1 MPTILTESATVRAA
15 KERLDAE
22 QLAHKRRGYVHDDVT
37 QASWDDAYD
46 AWMQARA
53 ADGDAFAL
61 SLGYT
66 ATGWSFEQWI
76 AGHKQSTASKGST
89 AH

>member
-1 MPTILTESATVRAA
+1 MPTMLTESATVRAA
-15 KERLDAE
+15 KERLNEE
-22 QLAHKRRGYVHDDVT
+22 QRAYMRRGYVHDDAT
-37 QASWDDAYD
+37 RASWAAAYD

-76 AGHKQSTASKGST
+76 AGHKQSAASKGST